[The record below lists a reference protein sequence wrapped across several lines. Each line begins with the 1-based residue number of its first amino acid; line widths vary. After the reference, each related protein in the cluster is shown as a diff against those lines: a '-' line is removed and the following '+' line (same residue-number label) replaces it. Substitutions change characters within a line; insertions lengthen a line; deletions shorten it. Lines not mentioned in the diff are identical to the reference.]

1 MGTVGTL
8 IIWNIVAIGVI
19 SLIAG
24 LVTGTFSSRGE
35 KMLAGGFASLW
46 VGNLLFAL
54 SVVGWVIYVVAH
66 FVQKFW

>member
-1 MGTVGTL
+1 MGTL
-8 IIWNIVAIGVI
+8 IIWNIVAIVVI
-19 SLIAG
+19 SLIVG
-24 LVTGTFSSRGE
+24 VVTGIFSSRGE
-35 KMLAGGFASLW
+35 GMLTGGFASMW

>member
-1 MGTVGTL
+1 MGTL
-8 IIWNIVAIGVI
+8 IIWNIVAIAVI

-24 LVTGTFSSRGE
+24 LVTGILSSRGE
-35 KMLAGGFASLW
+35 GMITGGFASLW